1 MSVRARR
8 SRWIAPAVL
17 AVAATSAFAGQV
29 TLYEGQDFQG
39 RSIEARVQVP
49 ALTRSAFDESA
60 GSIVVDSGTWEV
72 CTGAYYEGTCAQ
84 LPPGNYPRMQERL
97 NGRILSAREVDDAL
111 PPVSLA
117 PPSVLVVPAPSDDFD
132 VAKGRIVLY
141 ENPNFSGNR
150 VVVERGIAQ
159 DLDWANFVNSSHK
172 ATSIRVEA
180 GTWRVCSDIALQGE
194 CRILGPG
201 EYPYLSGSLFTGVAS
216 AQEVYRPEF
225 GSVTVY
231 RR

>member
-17 AVAATSAFAGQV
+17 AVAATSVFAGQV

-60 GSIVVDSGTWEV
+60 GSIVVDRGTWEV

-97 NGRILSAREVDDAL
+97 NGRILSAREVDDDAL

-117 PPSVLVVPAPSDDFD
+117 PPDVLIVPAPSDDFD
-132 VAKGRIVLY
+132 VAGRIVLY

-172 ATSIRVEA
+172 ATSIRVES

-216 AQEVYRPEF
+216 AQEVYRPEL

-231 RR
+231 HR